1 MTLPAPT
8 LEHTCDLTVYVS
20 APIEAGHTIGLNSRG
35 RRRII
40 PITGGKVVFAPT
52 LANSCAAPP
61 PEGALAPSGGRAAL
75 AEGPLTGTV
84 LPGGADFQLVVSDT
98 SADLDA
104 RYLLALSDGSHVFVQ
119 NHALR
124 RGSAEDI
131 ARLVRGEPV
140 DPAAIYFRCVPT
152 FEVSSPAHAW
162 MTESVFVGTG
172 ARFPDRVEIS
182 VYRVA

>member
-1 MTLPAPT
+1 MTLPAPA
-8 LEHTCDLTVYVS
+8 LEHTCDLTVYV
-20 APIEAGHTIGLNSRG
+20 ATPIEAGHTVGLNSRG

-40 PITGGKVVFAPT
+40 PITGGKVAGKI
-52 LANSCAAPP
+52 
-61 PEGALAPSGGRAAL
+61 E
-75 AEGPLTGTV
+75 GTV
-84 LPGGADFQLVVSDT
+84 LPGGADFQLVVSET

-119 NHALR
+119 NRALR

-172 ARFPDRVEIS
+172 ARFPNRVEIS

>member
-8 LEHTCDLTVYVS
+8 LEHAFDLTVFV
-20 APIEAGHTIGLNSRG
+20 ATPIEAGQTFGLNSRG

-40 PITGGKVVFAPT
+40 PITGGTVRGQV
-52 LANSCAAPP
+52 N
-61 PEGALAPSGGRAAL
+61 
-75 AEGPLTGTV
+75 GTV
-84 LPGGADFQLVVSDT
+84 LPGGADFQLVVSET

-104 RYLLALSDGSHVFVQ
+104 RYLLRLDDADWAGAHVFVQ
-119 NHALR
+119 NRALR

-131 ARLVRGEPV
+131 AKLVRGEPV
-140 DPAAIYFRCVPT
+140 DPAAIYFRCVPS
-152 FEVSSPAHAW
+152 FEVSHPALSW
-162 MTESVFVGTG
+162 MTESLFVGTG